1 MQLAL
6 EAAPPRQWCPDTW
19 TENSTS
25 LWSRECSKPGPAA
38 QACMCTPGKDGTP
51 GRRGSQLPQQL
62 CLITMSFASEEYQQA
77 VEHISGLV
85 QQHKATLVPGQPQ
98 LNMCDQAVMNWAP
111 PGCEKLGKCL
121 KAPESDPKKCS
132 WPH

>member
-1 MQLAL
+1 MTTHTQEEHTYLPL
-6 EAAPPRQWCPDTW
+6 LFHLGRD
-19 TENSTS
+19 
-25 LWSRECSKPGPAA
+25 PGEKYP
-38 QACMCTPGKDGTP
+38 
-51 GRRGSQLPQQL
+51 L
-62 CLITMSFASEEYQQA
+62 SFASEEYQQA

-98 LNMCDQAVMNWAP
+98 LNVCDQAVMNWAP